1 MSFGIVYDESL
12 KAYDFGPGHPFRGDR
27 YVNFMRV
34 FNELFQGFE
43 EFTFVKPV
51 KASLEDLLLVHSKE
65 YVDRIVEGCK
75 RSRVYDPDTPLHPN
89 LEEAARLITG
99 SSLTAGELVME
110 GGFKKAVGIGGGMH
124 HAKRDREGGFCIY
137 NDVAI
142 LARKLLKRKD
152 VKRVLILD
160 TDVHAGDGTA
170 EIFYEDPQ
178 VLLVDVH
185 QDPLTLYPGTG
196 FIHQIGV
203 GEGEG
208 YTVNV
213 PLPPGSSDEAYRIVL
228 NEIFKPLALEF
239 KPDII
244 IRNGGSD
251 PHFADVLAS
260 MKLTLKGFKII
271 GETVREVAAQVTG
284 GKAVDLQGS
293 GYNPKVLPYAWISL
307 IIGLSGVELD
317 LKETVPPFEA
327 EAPLR
332 KVIEVVE
339 KVKKTLKPYWRCM
352 SS

>member
-75 RSRVYDPDTPLHPN
+75 RSRVYDPDTPLRPN

-142 LARKLLKRKD
+142 LARKLLTRKD

-213 PLPPGSSDEAYRIVL
+213 PLPPGSSDEAYKIVL